1 MISLS
6 NIKKQFK
13 IGDQVVHA
21 IKDLQLIVSPGEY
34 LAIMGTSGSGKSTL
48 LNILGCLDTPTHGE
62 YLIDGH
68 DITTLDDDN
77 LSALRGKK
85 IGFIFQSYNLLP
97 QFTVIENIK
106 LPLLYQEDSDTEE
119 NHQEALRLAKLVGLH
134 DRLEHKPTELS
145 GGQQQR
151 VAIARSLINNPL
163 ILLADEPTGNLDTQ
177 TEEEILDLFDELHKS
192 GKTIVVVTHEQE
204 VADRASRV
212 IYMRDGE
219 IIREHHNSPQHPS

>member
-106 LPLLYQEDSDTEE
+106 PVSYTHLTLPT
-119 NHQEALRLAKLVGLH
+119 
-134 DRLEHKPTELS
+134 
-145 GGQQQR
+145 
-151 VAIARSLINNPL
+151 
-163 ILLADEPTGNLDTQ
+163 ILL
-177 TEEEILDLFDELHKS
+177 
-192 GKTIVVVTHEQE
+192 V
-204 VADRASRV
+204 
-212 IYMRDGE
+212 
-219 IIREHHNSPQHPS
+219 